1 MGRLDDLEA
10 ICAGSELD
18 VAEDDIRCV
27 RAGPTD
33 ERDSVLGGSGRP
45 YEANGDIAWLPAID
59 GGLECDGNGGMVV
72 HEGEADRFE
81 HAAIIAARGRAPM
94 RDSTQRFAPRAGSRR
109 FSVRRGGEA
118 RVVALGQCPG
128 VLAARRADDPA
139 GEVVG
144 LDVDPAEEARLARLV

>member
-1 MGRLDDLEA
+1 MRRLDDLEA

-81 HAAIIAARGRAPM
+81 HAAIIAARGRAPIAGLHAALA
-94 RDSTQRFAPRAGSRR
+94 APPA
-109 FSVRRGGEA
+109 RGVAQFVAEA
-118 RVVALGQCPG
+118 R
-128 VLAARRADDPA
+128 PA
-139 GEVVG
+139 
-144 LDVDPAEEARLARLV
+144 